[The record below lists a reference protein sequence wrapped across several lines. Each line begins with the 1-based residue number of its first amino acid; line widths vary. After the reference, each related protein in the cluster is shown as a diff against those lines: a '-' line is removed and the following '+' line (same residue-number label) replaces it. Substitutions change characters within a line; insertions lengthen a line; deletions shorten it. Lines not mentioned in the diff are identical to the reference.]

1 MGEDRRLGGV
11 CKAASFRAN
20 WLVQQGPATRP
31 PGLFRRRTDGRPRL
45 LTLRASRASGNR
57 GEFMTCTD
65 VTLLLNAIAQLIWA
79 VAQLI
84 AALRRGP

>member
-1 MGEDRRLGGV
+1 
-11 CKAASFRAN
+11 
-20 WLVQQGPATRP
+20 
-31 PGLFRRRTDGRPRL
+31 
-45 LTLRASRASGNR
+45 
-57 GEFMTCTD
+57 MTCTD